1 METCTVGELTLYLKH
16 LLEGNELLQDVWVE
30 GEVSNY
36 IRASSGHCYFDLIEG
51 GTVLRCVM
59 WRSHA
64 MRWSRLLGNGASV
77 VVHGGITIYP
87 QKGQYQA
94 VVDLVQPQGVGILRL
109 RLEQL
114 RQKLEEE
121 GLFDES
127 RKRELPA
134 FPKRIG
140 IVTSETGAVLRDIAT
155 IVERRYP
162 LVELIL
168 AHTQVEGESAPA
180 SIVQAIGALNLLHQY
195 REDKQLDLIIVARG
209 GGSMEDLAAFNDEQ
223 VVRAVYASR
232 MPVISA
238 VGHETDTTLIDLVA
252 DLRAPTPSAAA
263 ELAVPDMRDLR
274 AQLNDWSQRLAAAA
288 EAEMEGKREDVA
300 AQMSALQRVSPQ
312 VKVEQ
317 YRQRID
323 DLLAGVAVQ
332 LRHRLRLDRERLASR
347 TLQLQSLDPKAV
359 LSRGYSIVRFSGD
372 GPIVSSAE
380 QVSTGDALDVQTAHG
395 RYEVVVMYS
404 DEE

>member
-1 METCTVGELTLYLKH
+1 METCTVGELTLYLKRF
-16 LLEGNELLQDVWVE
+16 LEGNQLLQDVWIE

-51 GTVLRCVM
+51 GCVLRCVM

-64 MRWSRLLGNGASV
+64 LRWARMLGNGAGV

-87 QKGQYQA
+87 QKGQYQV

-127 RKRELPA
+127 RKRELPP

-140 IVTSETGAVLRDIAT
+140 IVTSEKGAVLRDIAT

-180 SIVQAIGALNLLHQY
+180 TIVQAIAALNLLHEY

-232 MPVISA
+232 VPVISA

-274 AQLNDWSQRLAAAA
+274 AQLNDWSQRLAAGM
-288 EAEMEGKREDVA
+288 EGELEGKREDVA
-300 AQMSALQRVSPQ
+300 AQMSALQRVSPLR
-312 VKVEQ
+312 KVEQ

-323 DLLAGVAVQ
+323 DIMAGVAVQ
-332 LRHRLRLDRERLASR
+332 LRHSMRLDRERLASR
-347 TLQLQSLDPKAV
+347 ILQLQSLDPKAV
-359 LSRGYSIVRFSGD
+359 LARGYSIVRFSG
-372 GPIVSSAE
+372 GGAVISSAE
-380 QVSTGDALDVQTAHG
+380 QVDTGDALDVQTAHG
-395 RYEVVVMYS
+395 RFEVVVMDS